1 MLSVCHFV
9 FHPPRYNKCKILVN
23 LAEGQIRMILNS
35 KINIV
40 RESLM
45 SVVMVTFA
53 QRPKGLQ
60 SFLLLYYFLYNRNR
74 RSLKIKLTP
83 LGKKDKENVRSPK
96 QM

>member
-1 MLSVCHFV
+1 
-9 FHPPRYNKCKILVN
+9 
-23 LAEGQIRMILNS
+23 MISNS

-40 RESLM
+40 RESLK

-60 SFLLLYYFLYNRNR
+60 SLLLYYFLYNRNR

-83 LGKKDKENVRSPK
+83 LGKKIDKK
-96 QM
+96 M